1 VPLVTGDGGCYRQH
15 MQSQSASPNPASPS
29 PASPSPASPS
39 PADESLDF
47 AFPAPPAPGFTIE
60 VAPGILWARLALPFL
75 LDHVNIY
82 FVDDGN
88 GWALIDTGLGN
99 KATQAAWQPLLDGV
113 LMDRPLTRI
122 IATHFHPDHV
132 GAAGFLLKRFDV
144 PLTMSA
150 TEYLQC
156 LNLHL
161 DPGALEAEHHRRF
174 YLDHGLD
181 AETTQ
186 SVVTSG
192 HAYLRLLSGLPPTY
206 HRVVAGDVL
215 RIGGR
220 EFDVLTGG
228 GHSPEEIMLVC
239 RVDKLFFSADQ
250 VLAKISPNVSISA
263 VDPEG
268 DPLGQYL
275 RSLDA
280 LSGAI
285 DRDVLVLPGH
295 NLPFRGLHTRI
306 AGLIA
311 HHRSRCD
318 RILRACQAEPRS
330 AAELVPFVFT
340 RRLDPHQMGF
350 AFGEVLAHVNYMRR
364 RGSLKPID
372 TAAGIQR
379 MTAA

>member
-1 VPLVTGDGGCYRQH
+1 MH
-15 MQSQSASPNPASPS
+15 SPSASPS
-29 PASPSPASPS
+29 PAAPDSASPAPG
-39 PADESLDF
+39 AELLDF
-47 AFPAPPAPGFTIE
+47 AFAAPPASGTTVE

-82 FVDDGN
+82 FIDDGA
-88 GWALIDTGLGN
+88 GWALVDTGLGN
-99 KATQAAWQPLLDGV
+99 SATLAAWEPLLATV
-113 LMDRPLTRI
+113 LDDRPLTRI

-144 PLTMSA
+144 PLYMSA

-161 DPGALEAEHHRRF
+161 DPGALEAEHYRRF

-186 SVVTSG
+186 RVVTGG

-239 RVDKLFFSADQ
+239 RADKLFLSADQ
-250 VLAKISPNVSISA
+250 VLAKISPNVSVAAI
-263 VDPEG
+263 DPEG

-280 LSGAI
+280 LR
-285 DRDVLVLPGH
+285 RDVGNDALVLPGH
-295 NLPFRGLHTRI
+295 NLPFHGLHARI
-306 AGLIA
+306 EGLIA
-311 HHRSRCD
+311 HHHSRCD
-318 RILRACQAEPRS
+318 RILRACSTTPCS

-364 RGSLKPID
+364 RGSLKPVD
-372 TAAGIQR
+372 TADGIQR
-379 MTAA
+379 MVVA

>member
-1 VPLVTGDGGCYRQH
+1 
-15 MQSQSASPNPASPS
+15 MQSASSSPS
-29 PASPSPASPS
+29 YA
-39 PADESLDF
+39 
-47 AFPAPPAPGFTIE
+47 APGSGVEPLRFVHPTPPEPGRTIE
-60 VAPGILWARLALPFL
+60 IAPGILWARLILPFL
-75 LDHVNIY
+75 LDHVNVY

-88 GWALIDTGLGN
+88 GWALIDTGIGD
-99 KATQAAWQPLLDGV
+99 KATQAAWQPLLDTV
-113 LMDRPLTRI
+113 LRDRPLTRI

-144 PLTMSA
+144 PLVMSA

-161 DPGALEAEHHRRF
+161 DPGALEAEHYRRF

-181 AETTQ
+181 AATTQ
-186 SVVTSG
+186 NVVTGG

-206 HRVVAGDVL
+206 HRVVAGDSL

-239 RVDKLFFSADQ
+239 RADKLFFSADQ
-250 VLAKISPNVSISA
+250 VLAKISPNVSVSA
-263 VDPEG
+263 VDPQG

-280 LSGAI
+280 LRGGV
-285 DRDVLVLPGH
+285 DGDVLVLPGH
-295 NLPFRGLHTRI
+295 NPPFRGLHTRI

-311 HHRSRCD
+311 HHHSRCD
-318 RILRACQAEPRS
+318 RILRACQEQPRS

-364 RGSLKPID
+364 RGALKPID
-372 TAAGIQR
+372 TADGIQR
-379 MTAA
+379 MVAA